1 MPGWLERK
9 ATEWFGTPEKKARL
23 LQWLVYITNLYVIFG
38 VFVLLYILYGEHIN
52 ALWRAMS
59 QLIK

>member
-9 ATEWFGTPEKKARL
+9 AKERFGTPEKKARL

-38 VFVLLYILYGEHIN
+38 VFVLLYILYGEHII
-52 ALWRAMS
+52 ALWHHLRS
-59 QLIK
+59 L